1 MGLPG
6 ATGQASLREE
16 VPMTI
21 PSRPAATSELA
32 VSMHGISKAFGGVPV
47 LREVSF
53 ELRRGEIHALVGGN
67 GAGKSTL
74 MKILAGVYERDGGT
88 YEVDGQATDFRT
100 VHEAHAAGV
109 GMVFQEFSLVP
120 TLTVAQNIYLTR
132 EPKSRGFIDDRE
144 MERRARELFA
154 TMSVDIDPGRPLEAL
169 PTAIW
174 QLTEIAKALAQ
185 DARVLIMDEPTAAL
199 ARAETQELFALMR
212 RLRERGIS
220 VIYISHR
227 MEEIFSVCDRVTVL
241 RDGAA
246 VMTVDIASTS
256 PRDVIEA
263 IVGRRMEHAMEYVA
277 RGAPGDVLLEAT
289 GLQTAD
295 KLTGVDLVL
304 RAGEV
309 VGLAGLMG
317 SGRTELARA
326 LFGID
331 QLTSG
336 EVRVEG
342 TVVRLRGP
350 RAAIRAGIGLIPED
364 RRAQGL
370 VLAHT
375 VRENFMLPLLDRIS
389 RLGFV
394 DDGDGDRRTDES
406 IRALSIRTRSA
417 QQEVGTLSGGNQQK
431 VVIAKW
437 LGTTPR
443 IFVMD
448 EPTAGVDIGTKGEIV
463 EIVRAFAAAG
473 HAVLIISSE
482 LPELLAVSDR
492 ILVMRDGRVDQELPR
507 AAIHR
512 EEDLHHAIQ
521 AVGVNP

>member
-1 MGLPG
+1 
-6 ATGQASLREE
+6 
-16 VPMTI
+16 MTI
-21 PSRPAATSELA
+21 PSQSAAQPDPA
-32 VSMHGISKAFGGVPV
+32 VSMHGITKAFGGVPV
-47 LREVSF
+47 LKEVGF
-53 ELRRGEIHALVGGN
+53 ELRRGEIHALMGGN

-74 MKILAGVYERDGGT
+74 MKILAGVYERDAGT
-88 YEVDGQATDFRT
+88 YEVDGRSTDFRT
-100 VHEAHAAGV
+100 VHEAQAAGV

-132 EPKSRGFIDDRE
+132 EPKSGGFIDDRE

-154 TMSVDIDPGRPLEAL
+154 TMRVDIDPRRPLDEL

-174 QLTEIAKALAQ
+174 QLTENAKALSQ

-212 RLRERGIS
+212 RLRERDIS
-220 VIYISHR
+220 IIYISHR
-227 MEEIFSVCDRVTVL
+227 MEEIFAVCDRVTVL

-246 VMTVDIASTS
+246 VMTAEIASIR

-277 RGAPGDVLLEAT
+277 RGGPGEVLLEAT
-289 GLQTAD
+289 GLRTAD
-295 KLTGVDLVL
+295 KLAGVDLTL

-331 QLTSG
+331 PLTGG
-336 EVRVEG
+336 ELRLNG
-342 TVVRLRGP
+342 MAVRLRGP
-350 RAAIRAGIGLIPED
+350 RDAIRAGIGLIPED
-364 RRAQGL
+364 RRVQGL
-370 VLAHT
+370 VLDHT
-375 VRENFMLPLLDRIS
+375 VRENFLLPLLDRIS
-389 RLGFV
+389 RHGFV
-394 DDGDGDRRTDES
+394 DDRDGDRRTDEYVQ
-406 IRALSIRTRSA
+406 ALSIQARSTH
-417 QQEVGTLSGGNQQK
+417 QEIGTLSGGNQQK

-448 EPTAGVDIGTKGEIV
+448 EPTAGVDVGTKGEIV
-463 EIVRAFAAAG
+463 AMVREFAEAG
-473 HAVLIISSE
+473 NAVLIISSE

-507 AAIHR
+507 AAIAR

-521 AVGVNP
+521 AVGADR